1 MNSLNDKKCKIIFK
15 EKECL
20 IQIKNPITNKTFDLP
35 INIKEKDTN
44 SRIKDLEEIIS
55 QQNNKISFLEEKIK
69 QFEPMFEEYLN
80 KKKEEEIM
88 KESFKESQILNKV
101 EKKLLVG
108 WLFNKPKKIILLMNS
123 KIDGH
128 TTKVFKIN
136 VEERSQ
142 LMQQLKLKKVINLA
156 DITLNFGMD

>member
-1 MNSLNDKKCKIIFK
+1 
-15 EKECL
+15 
-20 IQIKNPITNKTFDLP
+20 
-35 INIKEKDTN
+35 
-44 SRIKDLEEIIS
+44 
-55 QQNNKISFLEEKIK
+55 
-69 QFEPMFEEYLN
+69 
-80 KKKEEEIM
+80 M